1 MLAIGIGVVTAFEP
15 LLGLLTGC
23 AIVALWAVSLGAA
36 RKPLRAAMAKGSAA
50 ARPWEQGLAVL
61 ILFLSTDALIPL
73 LTGTSGTPT
82 GDRDQGNNPV
92 ALAIWSVIYV
102 ISFFLLLRQS
112 RHPLSAIF
120 KDKAL
125 WLLLILA
132 IVSFGWS
139 VAPLV
144 TLKRAVGLLG
154 TSILGFYLGMRF
166 TRQELLQFLVY
177 ALALSAILSL
187 GTVLLF
193 PALGITTVD
202 VGSGTGWRGV
212 FLTKNDLG
220 LAMAMSAVMS
230 ILYVIDHRRHRL
242 VGMAILLL
250 SVSLLLLSTSK
261 GALVVLVTLL
271 LFLPLTRL
279 PRWRFGLA
287 IPALML
293 VISVGGG
300 IGVWLVSNIDS
311 LLGLMGRDITL
322 TGRTQLWAVL
332 WEMIQRHPFLGYGYG
347 GFWLGLQGYSLEVYQ
362 TIRWLPTHAH
372 NGLLQLG
379 LALGVVGIA
388 LVALSFFR
396 NLGRAL
402 ALTQHKH
409 AIASAFPLI
418 SLVLLVLFNV
428 TESELLAYNSIYWI
442 LYVALSTLLCLSED
456 QQNGSQVTALGSV
469 TIEEERAA
477 TPYP

>member
-1 MLAIGIGVVTAFEP
+1 MLAIGIGAVTAFKP
-15 LLGLLTGC
+15 LLGLLVVC

-36 RKPLRAAMAKGSAA
+36 RKPLQTAIAKGAA
-50 ARPWEQGLAVL
+50 AVHPWEKGFAVL
-61 ILFLSTDALIPL
+61 ILFLSTDALVPL
-73 LTGTSGTPT
+73 LTGTSGTTT
-82 GDRDQGNNPV
+82 GDGDQGNNPV
-92 ALAIWSVIYV
+92 ALAIWSAIYI
-102 ISFFLLLRQS
+102 ISFFLLLKQS

-132 IVSFGWS
+132 VVSFGWS

-144 TLKRAVGLLG
+144 TLKRAVGLVG

-187 GTVLLF
+187 GIVLLF
-193 PALGITTVD
+193 PTLGITTVD

-220 LAMAMSAVMS
+220 LVMAMSAIMS
-230 ILYVIDHRRHRL
+230 LLYVLDHRRYRL
-242 VGMAILLL
+242 AGAAMTIL

-261 GALVVLVTLL
+261 GALVILTTLL

-279 PRWRFGLA
+279 ARWRFGLA

-293 VISVGGG
+293 VITLSGG
-300 IGVWLVSNIDS
+300 IGVWLVSNVDS
-311 LLGLMGRDITL
+311 LLSMLGRDATL
-322 TGRTQLWAVL
+322 TGRTQLWTVL
-332 WEMIQRHPFLGYGYG
+332 WEMIQRRPFLGYGYG

-379 LALGVVGIA
+379 LALGVVGVA
-388 LVALSFFR
+388 LFALSFFR
-396 NLGRAL
+396 NIGRAL
-402 ALTQHKH
+402 ALARYKQ
-409 AIASAFPLI
+409 AMASTFPLVF
-418 SLVLLVLFNV
+418 LVLLVLFNV

-442 LYVALSTLLCLSED
+442 LYIAVSVLLFVGED
-456 QQNGSQVTALGSV
+456 QQSGNQGAAPGAAV
-469 TIEEERAA
+469 EEERAA
-477 TPYP
+477 APDP